1 MKNIKL
7 TLAYNGASY
16 HGWQIQPNG
25 ITVQSVIEKS
35 LERLFKRKIKV
46 IGQGRT
52 DTGVHA
58 IGQVASFKVPAIA
71 LKNMKI
77 PQIKDALNSVLPQ
90 DIAVMD
96 VESVSLGF
104 HPRFDAK
111 ERAYRYVVYND
122 HNKQVFGRNFFYSYQ
137 YKLNLSKMRE
147 EAKYLVGEHDFSS
160 FQCKKTDNENP
171 VRTIKNITIARRD
184 FAVSNFLKLK
194 NKAVVFEITANAF
207 LYNMVRIIVGT
218 LLDVGKG
225 RIEPQNVKKILAGK
239 DRTLAEETVP
249 ACGLCLIA
257 VRYPVNVKIPPL
269 KGDSG
274 GCKKY

>member
-7 TLAYNGASY
+7 TLAYDGTNY

-25 ITVQSVIEKS
+25 ITVQLSVEKS
-35 LERLFKRKIKV
+35 LERMFKRKIKLV
-46 IGQGRT
+46 GQGRT

-96 VESVSLGF
+96 VESISLDF
-104 HPRFDAK
+104 HPRFDAR
-111 ERAYRYVVYND
+111 ERVYRYVVYND
-122 HNKQVFGRNFFYSYQ
+122 HNKQVFGQNFSYSYR

-171 VRTIKNITIARRD
+171 VRTIKELTIARKD
-184 FAVSNFLKLK
+184 FASANFLKLK

-225 RIEPQNVKKILAGK
+225 RIEPQNVKRILAGK
-239 DRTLAEETVP
+239 DRNLAGETAP

-257 VRYPVNVKIPPL
+257 AHY
-269 KGDSG
+269 
-274 GCKKY
+274 

>member
-1 MKNIKL
+1 MENIRI
-7 TLAYNGASY
+7 TLAYNGTNY

-25 ITVQSVIEKS
+25 ITVQSVMEET
-35 LERLFKRKIKV
+35 LRRLFKKEIKV

-77 PQIKDALNSVLPQ
+77 SQIKDALNSVLPQ
-90 DIAVMD
+90 DIAVTD
-96 VESVSLGF
+96 VESVSLDF

-111 ERAYRYVVYND
+111 QRIYRYVVCND
-122 HNKQVFGRNFFYSYQ
+122 HNKHVFGQMDFYSYP
-137 YKLNLSKMRE
+137 YKLNLSMMRE
-147 EAKYLVGEHDFSS
+147 GAKYLIGRHDFSS

-171 VRTIKNITIARRD
+171 VRTIKKISISRTD
-184 FAVSNFLKLK
+184 FNVSNFLKLRR
-194 NKAVVFEITANAF
+194 KAVIFEIAANAF

-218 LLDVGKG
+218 LLDVGRR
-225 RIEPQNVKKILAGK
+225 RIEPQNIKKVLAGR
-239 DRTLAEETVP
+239 DRNLAGETVP

-257 VRYPVNVKIPPL
+257 VHY
-269 KGDSG
+269 
-274 GCKKY
+274 

>member
-1 MKNIKL
+1 MKNIKI
-7 TLAYNGASY
+7 TLAYDGTNY

-35 LERLFKRKIKV
+35 LERLFKREIKV

-58 IGQVASFKVPAIA
+58 IGQIASFKVPAIA

-77 PQIKDALNSVLPQ
+77 PQIKNALNSVLPQ

-96 VESVSLGF
+96 VEPVSLDF
-104 HPRFDAK
+104 HPRFDAR
-111 ERAYRYVVYND
+111 ERVYRYVVCND
-122 HNKQVFGRNFFYSYQ
+122 HNKHVFGQNFFYSYQ

-147 EAKYLVGEHDFSS
+147 GAKYLVGEHDFSS

-184 FAVSNFLKLK
+184 FASANFLKLK

-218 LLDVGKG
+218 LLDVGRG
-225 RIEPQNVKKILAGK
+225 RIKPQNVKEILAGR
-239 DRTLAEETVP
+239 DRNLAGETVS
-249 ACGLCLIA
+249 AYGLCLIT
-257 VRYPVNVKIPPL
+257 VHY
-269 KGDSG
+269 
-274 GCKKY
+274 

>member
-1 MKNIKL
+1 MKNIKI
-7 TLAYNGASY
+7 TLAYNGTNY

-35 LERLFKRKIKV
+35 LERLFKGQIKV

-58 IGQVASFKVPAIA
+58 IGQVASFKLPAIA

-77 PQIKDALNSVLPQ
+77 SQIKDALNSVLPQ
-90 DIAVMD
+90 DIAVTN
-96 VESVSLGF
+96 VESVSLDF

-111 ERAYRYVVYND
+111 DRIYRYIVYND
-122 HNKQVFGRNFFYSYQ
+122 GNKQVLGQSFFYSYQ
-137 YKLNLSKMRE
+137 YKLDLSKMRKG
-147 EAKYLVGEHDFSS
+147 AKYLVGEHDFSS

-171 VRTIKNITIARRD
+171 VRTIKKLTIARRD
-184 FAVSNFLKLK
+184 FVASNFLKLK
-194 NKAVVFEITANAF
+194 NKAVVFEVTANAF

-218 LLDVGKG
+218 LLDIGRC
-225 RIEPQNVKKILAGK
+225 RIEPQNIKKILAGR
-239 DRTLAEETVP
+239 DRNLAGETVP

-257 VRYPVNVKIPPL
+257 VHY
-269 KGDSG
+269 
-274 GCKKY
+274 

>member
-7 TLAYNGASY
+7 TLAYDGTNY
-16 HGWQIQPNG
+16 YGWQIQPNG
-25 ITVQSVIEKS
+25 ITVQSVVGKS

-58 IGQVASFKVPAIA
+58 IGQVASFKVPAVA

-90 DIAVMD
+90 DIAVVG
-96 VESVSLGF
+96 VESVSLDF
-104 HPRFDAK
+104 HPRFDAR
-111 ERAYRYVVYND
+111 ERVYRYVVCND
-122 HNKQVFGRNFFYSYQ
+122 SNKQVFGQNFFYSYR

-147 EAKYLVGEHDFSS
+147 GAKYLVGEHDFSS

-171 VRTIKNITIARRD
+171 VRTIKKLTIARGD

-218 LLDVGKG
+218 LLDVGRT
-225 RIEPQNVKKILAGK
+225 RIEPQNIKRILAGK
-239 DRTLAEETVP
+239 DRNLAGETVP

-257 VRYPVNVKIPPL
+257 VHY
-269 KGDSG
+269 
-274 GCKKY
+274 